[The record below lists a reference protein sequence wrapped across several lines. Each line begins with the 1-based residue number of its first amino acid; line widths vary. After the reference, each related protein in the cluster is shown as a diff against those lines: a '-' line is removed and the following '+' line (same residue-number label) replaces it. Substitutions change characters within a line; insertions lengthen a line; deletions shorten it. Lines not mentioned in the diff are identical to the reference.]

1 MKSVVY
7 LLLAM
12 VIGFFGSVF
21 VLERILE
28 PEGSGGFQ
36 ISPSAPAGDAG
47 SLPEPAVPAVSVE
60 KKEWTIMVYMSADNN
75 LEANAIADFLEMEQG
90 ITGDMNI
97 IVLMDRPKKGINF
110 YDNSGHAR

>member
-60 KKEWTIMVYMSADNN
+60 KKEWTIMVYMSAP
-75 LEANAIADFLEMEQG
+75 LPIFLKWSR
-90 ITGDMNI
+90 
-97 IVLMDRPKKGINF
+97 VLPVT
-110 YDNSGHAR
+110 